1 LLVLLRQDSGNR
13 EQADEDGEE
22 AADIISVMTVH
33 ASKGLE
39 FPVVYMPGLVQQRF
53 PTIARAGAVNP
64 PEGMLSPE
72 SMGKAAHESGE
83 SCLFYV
89 GVTRARDHL
98 VLSYSERYGKQK
110 AKRSLYL
117 DALEAGLPQDRIA
130 RLRWEQAPQAETP
143 LDDAPSI
150 ISSSQPSEAFIQAMK
165 SDTLS
170 ANAIEAYQRCPRQ
183 YAYSAIY
190 HFTNEE
196 DTYQLFWQATQ
207 KTVEVLRKQ
216 LQERSGAQVVPTQQE
231 IQELYTQHWQELG
244 GHSAP
249 FAALYEEHGHEV
261 VEAMRRKLLAQEE
274 IEWDTRPSLQ
284 VEVAGKPV
292 RVTVDRIE
300 MSTSSQPSEPVRYV
314 RTRFG
319 RSKSRPSAEIRELLY
334 TLAYRQQ
341 HPGQSVELHS
351 HNLSTGEV
359 VPIKMTARKEQSLYD
374 EVEKSIAG
382 LEKNDYPPKPDA
394 FRCPTCPFF
403 FICPA

>member
-1 LLVLLRQDSGNR
+1 
-13 EQADEDGEE
+13 
-22 AADIISVMTVH
+22 
-33 ASKGLE
+33 
-39 FPVVYMPGLVQQRF
+39 VYMPGLVQQRF

-98 VLSYSERYGKQK
+98 ILSYSERYGKQK

-117 DALEAGLPQDRIA
+117 DALEAGLPEDRIA
-130 RLRWEQAPQAETP
+130 RLRWEQAPREETP

-150 ISSSQPSEAFIQAMK
+150 VPSSQPSEAFIQAMK
-165 SDTLS
+165 PASLS
-170 ANAIEAYQRCPRQ
+170 VNAIEAYQRCPRQ

-190 HFTNEE
+190 HFSNEE

-207 KTVEVLRKQ
+207 KTVEILRKQ
-216 LQERSGAQVVPTQQE
+216 LQESNGAHVVPTQQE

-244 GHSAP
+244 GHTAP

-261 VEAMRRKLLAQEE
+261 VEAVRRKLLVQEDV
-274 IEWDTRPSLQ
+274 EWDTRPSLQ

-300 MSTSSQPSEPVRYV
+300 MSTSSQPIEPVRYV

-319 RSKSRPSAEIRELLY
+319 RSRSKPSAEIRELLY

-374 EVEKSIAG
+374 EVEKSIIG
-382 LEKNDYPPKPDA
+382 LEKNDYPPRPDA

>member
-1 LLVLLRQDSGNR
+1 
-13 EQADEDGEE
+13 
-22 AADIISVMTVH
+22 
-33 ASKGLE
+33 
-39 FPVVYMPGLVQQRF
+39 
-53 PTIARAGAVNP
+53 
-64 PEGMLSPE
+64 
-72 SMGKAAHESGE
+72 
-83 SCLFYV
+83 
-89 GVTRARDHL
+89 
-98 VLSYSERYGKQK
+98 
-110 AKRSLYL
+110 
-117 DALEAGLPQDRIA
+117 
-130 RLRWEQAPQAETP
+130 
-143 LDDAPSI
+143 
-150 ISSSQPSEAFIQAMK
+150 MK

-170 ANAIEAYQRCPRQ
+170 TNAIEAYQRCPRQ

-216 LQERSGAQVVPTQQE
+216 LQESNGAQVVPTQQE

-244 GHSAP
+244 GHTAP

-261 VEAMRRKLLAQEE
+261 VEAMRRKLLVQED

-300 MSTSSQPSEPVRYV
+300 MSTSSQPNEPVRYV

-319 RSKSRPSAEIRELLY
+319 RSRSRPSAEIRELLY

-382 LEKNDYPPKPDA
+382 LEMNDYPPKPDA